1 MLVFNLHNN
10 RSKKKA
16 WMHEAYA
23 WHLIHTDPF
32 ADTIPK
38 CGPMGPISQYMN
50 TSFGT
55 NLNAQCPNGPNNTE
69 RQCQHLTL

>member
-16 WMHEAYA
+16 WMREAYA

-32 ADTIPK
+32 SDTEPEF
-38 CGPMGPISQYMN
+38 GVLEPIFEFITTN
-50 TSFGT
+50 FGN
-55 NLNAQCPNGPNNTE
+55 NLNAQGPNGPNNTE
-69 RQCQHLTL
+69 SDNASI

>member
-1 MLVFNLHNN
+1 MLVQQLNNN

-16 WMHEAYA
+16 WMQEDQWA

-38 CGPMGPISQYMN
+38 CGPMGPIFQYMK
-50 TSFGT
+50 TSFGN
-55 NLNAQCPNGPNNTE
+55 NLNAQGPNGPNMESDNASI
-69 RQCQHLTL
+69 

>member
-10 RSKKKA
+10 RSKKKS
-16 WMHEAYA
+16 WMREAYA

-32 ADTIPK
+32 ADTKPEF
-38 CGPMGPISQYMN
+38 GVLEPIFESIT

-69 RQCQHLTL
+69 SDNASI